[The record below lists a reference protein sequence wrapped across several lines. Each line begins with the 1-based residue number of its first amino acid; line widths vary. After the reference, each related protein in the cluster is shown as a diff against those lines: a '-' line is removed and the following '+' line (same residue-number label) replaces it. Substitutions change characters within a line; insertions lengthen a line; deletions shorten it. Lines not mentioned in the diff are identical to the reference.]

1 MDFSARAAPG
11 HTRQHIA
18 VPRPAK
24 PDYSPPDDL
33 FPDEPAVYNDKHEV
47 LTIHYGD
54 GTPVNWRGYERKAVI
69 IFAIL
74 CGFVTVLH
82 ATNSKNDQA
91 ATAAFEKLEN
101 ESLPQADSLYQC
113 SVTQLGVIKNGS
125 GRRERAAAVP
135 RDAYCRFL
143 LALVTSD
150 KDALRN
156 SPALLAKAQRDGHN
170 RMTPLLEVLVIVARL
185 KNGANDVSGLPS
197 AIARVDCG
205 NTGFVNERTCGYILN
220 AARIWSHL
228 EVAGNPARVAYA
240 DGLRS
245 FDRREWR
252 LAAGSLNVAAQQW
265 SSHPGPADL
274 SHLLAPPVDL
284 AGVLA
289 KLGYA
294 QFMDNNLEAALAAL
308 DGAIAARPDDSESLY
323 VRSRI
328 RDMLGLPRQ
337 AVADLEAAAR
347 TDQTHFSE
355 GVLLVRQ
362 GKATEAAEAF
372 AKAPVTTPDL
382 EAWKLLASG
391 CNSSADRLAA
401 AANSATRL
409 FPRQEATRAA
419 LECQLK
425 SATTME
431 QLISLDPELRDSY
444 ADRVSQERISNAYL
458 KFGLDAEDHH
468 DKASAIS
475 AYVKS
480 IEWLSL
486 NTKARFNLAAIYI
499 GDQKF
504 ELAEPQYRALLQADS
519 TDYES
524 QFWLAQCLLVFH
536 PDAGRKAQACTLLQ
550 HAMQIEDSAR
560 RAEFA
565 AVAGA
570 NCAK

>member
-1 MDFSARAAPG
+1 
-11 HTRQHIA
+11 
-18 VPRPAK
+18 
-24 PDYSPPDDL
+24 
-33 FPDEPAVYNDKHEV
+33 
-47 LTIHYGD
+47 
-54 GTPVNWRGYERKAVI
+54 VNWRGYGCKAVI

-82 ATNSKNDQA
+82 AKNLQSDQA

-125 GRRERAAAVP
+125 GRRVRAAAVP
-135 RDAYCRFL
+135 REAYCRFL

-150 KDALRN
+150 KEALRN
-156 SPALLAKAQRDGHN
+156 SPALLAKAQRDGRN
-170 RMTPLLEVLVIVARL
+170 RMTPLLEVLVILARL
-185 KNGANDVSGLPS
+185 KNGESDVTSLPS

-205 NTGFVNERTCGYILN
+205 NTGFVNEHTCGYILN
-220 AARIWSHL
+220 SARVWSHL
-228 EVAGNPARVAYA
+228 EVAGNPARAAYA
-240 DGLRS
+240 DGLRA
-245 FDRREWR
+245 FDRREWH
-252 LAAGSLNVAAQQW
+252 LAADSLNVTAQQW

-274 SHLLAPPVDL
+274 TDLLAPQVDL
-284 AGVLA
+284 SGVLA

-308 DGAIAARPDDSESLY
+308 DGAIASHPDDSGSLY

-328 RDMLGLPRQ
+328 RDILGLPRQ
-337 AVADLEAAAR
+337 ATADLEAAAR
-347 TDQTHFSE
+347 TDQTHFTE
-355 GVLLVRQ
+355 GVLLFRQ
-362 GKATEAAEAF
+362 GKTTEASEAF
-372 AKAPVTTPDL
+372 AKAPATAPDL

-391 CNSSADRLAA
+391 CTSSVDRLAA

-425 SATTME
+425 FATTME
-431 QLISLDPELRDSY
+431 RLISVDPVLHDSY
-444 ADRVSQERISNAYL
+444 PDRTSQERISNAYL
-458 KFGLDAEDHH
+458 KFGLDAEDRH
-468 DKASAIS
+468 DNASAVA
-475 AYVKS
+475 AYLKS

-519 TDYES
+519 TDHES

-536 PDAGRKAQACTLLQ
+536 PDAARKIQACALLQ
-550 HAMQIEDSAR
+550 QAMEIEEPAR
-560 RAEFA
+560 HAEFA
-565 AVAGA
+565 VVAAA
-570 NCAK
+570 NCPK